1 MKGSICEGAVALR
14 MVAVTALLLS
24 VGRVGHGQQLRTLD
38 HVLLGSSSVLIA
50 VDWLQTIDIA
60 RRGLPE
66 TNRMLG
72 RHPSVGRVNTLV
84 GLGLVTNVV
93 VVKVPHRTIRRL
105 LWGGVLVMESIAVV
119 TNGVRG
125 VNLSVAF

>member
-1 MKGSICEGAVALR
+1 MAPIWGGAVTLR
-14 MVAVTALLLS
+14 MAAGTALLLS

-66 TNRMLG
+66 TNGVLG

>member
-1 MKGSICEGAVALR
+1 MAPIGRVGAVTLR
-14 MVAVTALLLS
+14 MVVVTALLLS

-38 HVLLGSSSVLIA
+38 HVLLGSSSVLIG

-105 LWGGVLVMESIAVV
+105 LWGGVVGME
-119 TNGVRG
+119 
-125 VNLSVAF
+125 

>member
-1 MKGSICEGAVALR
+1 MTLR
-14 MVAVTALLLS
+14 MAAGTALLLS

-66 TNRMLG
+66 TNGVLG